1 MSSKQFLLGAG
12 GFLLFLGMLG
22 YVLPG
27 GQLLGAN
34 WFLTNG
40 ENIVHLVFGVIAL
53 AAIYILDLKMQRTLV
68 QIIAIVALF
77 FAVFG
82 FMVRDVP
89 PLNTFLV
96 ANLENPYDN
105 LLHLALGLWGV
116 YSGFIWKEKVVEEQ

>member
-1 MSSKQFLLGAG
+1 MNIKQFLLGCG
-12 GFLLFLGMLG
+12 GFLLLFGMLG
-22 YVLPG
+22 YVLPDG
-27 GQLLGAN
+27 KLLGAN

-40 ENIVHLVFGVIAL
+40 ENVVHLIFGVLAL
-53 AAIYILDLKMQRTLV
+53 AAAYVFDAKMQKTLV
-68 QIIAIVALF
+68 QIMAIVLVF

-105 LLHLALGLWGV
+105 ILHLVLGIWGV
-116 YSGFIWKEKVVEEQ
+116 YIGFVSREKVVI